1 MGSKNSTSYGG
12 DDRGRDRD
20 DRNERKATE
29 NQTKRAVKKVKKDI
43 GFTEKKAG
51 PFDYLQKGKTTGT
64 YAVTNG
70 KTNDMYGGAASK
82 ATNDYLVSEGKV
94 KVGNYF
100 KKVGGEFI
108 RISKEEGEKLYA
120 KGDPSISRSVI
131 GNKSSLGLK
140 YGQSNSAMG
149 SGDPT
154 GIMTSIQISE
164 PMFESQ
170 KKIKSIAMLGMAAV
184 GMPLA
189 GTFLAYNNRPS
200 NTYDNYLK
208 KFYSTMSSSGIQSS
222 QNNQTTDS
230 SGSNVVSNQDQVVDP
245 NTEEKEISTTTK
257 FKKKK
262 ASNMSDQIASA
273 RSLFKKTG
281 QTITGSMV

>member
-1 MGSKNSTSYGG
+1 MGSNKGTNSRAGAG
-12 DDRGRDRD
+12 DRS
-20 DRNERKATE
+20 N
-29 NQTKRAVKKVKKDI
+29 NQSNQGTQQVKKVLGISQGNRD
-43 GFTEKKAG
+43 TEWNDFKANN
-51 PFDYLQKGKTTGT
+51 LKGK
-64 YAVTNG
+64 
-70 KTNDMYGGAASK
+70 DQDFYGSEASK
-82 ATNDYLVSEGKV
+82 ATDDYLVSQKKV

-100 KKVGGEFI
+100 KKVGGEFV
-108 RISKEEGEKLYA
+108 RISKAEGEKLYA

-154 GIMTSIQISE
+154 GIMTSIQISK

-170 KKIKSIAMLGMAAV
+170 KRTQSLFLGGATLL

-189 GTFLAYNNRPS
+189 GTFFAYNNRPS

-222 QNNQTTDS
+222 QKINQTTDD
-230 SGSNVVSNQDQVVDP
+230 VVSNQDQVVDP
-245 NTEEKEISTTTK
+245 NTEEKEISTATK

-262 ASNMSDQIASA
+262 ANNASDNIADA
-273 RSLFKKTG
+273 RSLFKTTN
-281 QTITGSMV
+281 QTIKGSMA

>member
-1 MGSKNSTSYGG
+1 MGSNKGTNQRAGSG
-12 DDRGRDRD
+12 DRSNRQ
-20 DRNERKATE
+20 T
-29 NQTKRAVKKVKKDI
+29 NQGTKAVKKAI
-43 GFTEKKAG
+43 NLTEKKAG

-82 ATNDYLVSEGKV
+82 ATDDYLVSQGKV

-100 KKVGGEFI
+100 KKVGGEFV

-120 KGDPSISRSVI
+120 KGDPSISRSTI
-131 GNKSSLGLK
+131 GNKKSQELK
-140 YGQSNSAMG
+140 YGKSNTAMG
-149 SGDPT
+149 SGDHT
-154 GIMTSIQISE
+154 GIMSSIQISE

-170 KKIKSIAMLGMAAV
+170 KKMQGLALGAMALG
-184 GMPLA
+184 GIPLS
-189 GTFLAYNNRPS
+189 GSMLLYNSRPGNNYNN
-200 NTYDNYLK
+200 YLN

-222 QNNQTTDS
+222 QTNNQQGND
-230 SGSNVVSNQDQVVDP
+230 VVSNNSQVVDQ
-245 NTEEKEISTTTK
+245 TTKETDIVTTSK

-262 ASNMSDQIASA
+262 AGQGDDQLASS

>member
-1 MGSKNSTSYGG
+1 MGTNKGTNSRAGAG
-12 DDRGRDRD
+12 DRS
-20 DRNERKATE
+20 N
-29 NQTKRAVKKVKKDI
+29 NQSNQGTQQVKKVLGI
-43 GFTEKKAG
+43 GQGNKANN
-51 PFDYLQKGKTTGT
+51 LKGK
-64 YAVTNG
+64 
-70 KTNDMYGGAASK
+70 DQDFYGSEASK
-82 ATNDYLVSEGKV
+82 ATDDYLVSQKKV

-100 KKVGGEFI
+100 KKVGGEFV
-108 RISKEEGEKLYA
+108 RISKAEGEKLYA

-170 KKIKSIAMLGMAAV
+170 KKVQNIALGAMAIMGV
-184 GMPLA
+184 PLT
-189 GTFLAYNNRPS
+189 GTAFAYNNRPS
-200 NTYDNYLK
+200 NSYDNYLK

-222 QNNQTTDS
+222 QKTNQTTD
-230 SGSNVVSNQDQVVDP
+230 NVVSNQDQVIDA

-262 ASNMSDQIASA
+262 AGQGDDQLASA

>member
-1 MGSKNSTSYGG
+1 MGSNKGTNSRAGAG
-12 DDRGRDRD
+12 DRS
-20 DRNERKATE
+20 N
-29 NQTKRAVKKVKKDI
+29 NQSNQGTQQVKKVLGI
-43 GFTEKKAG
+43 GQGNKANN
-51 PFDYLQKGKTTGT
+51 LKGK
-64 YAVTNG
+64 
-70 KTNDMYGGAASK
+70 DQDFYGSEASK
-82 ATNDYLVSEGKV
+82 ATDDYLVSQKKV

-100 KKVGGEFI
+100 KKVGGEFV
-108 RISKEEGEKLYA
+108 RISKAEGEKLYA

-170 KKIKSIAMLGMAAV
+170 KKIKSIAMLGMAAA

-189 GTFLAYNNRPS
+189 GTFLAHNNRPS

-222 QNNQTTDS
+222 QKTNQTTD
-230 SGSNVVSNQDQVVDP
+230 NVVSNQDQVIDA

-262 ASNMSDQIASA
+262 AGQGDDQLASA

>member
-1 MGSKNSTSYGG
+1 MGTNKGTNSKAGAGDTS
-12 DDRGRDRD
+12 
-20 DRNERKATE
+20 N
-29 NQTKRAVKKVKKDI
+29 NQSNKGTKAVKKAI

-82 ATNDYLVSEGKV
+82 ATDDYLVSQNKV

-100 KKVGGEFI
+100 KKVGGEFVK
-108 RISKEEGEKLYA
+108 ISKAEGEKLYA

-131 GNKSSLGLK
+131 GNTKSQELK

-164 PMFESQ
+164 PMFQSQ
-170 KKIKSIAMLGMAAV
+170 KKVQNIALGAMAIMGV
-184 GMPLA
+184 PLT
-189 GTFLAYNNRPS
+189 GTAFAYNNRPS
-200 NTYDNYLK
+200 NSYDNYLK

-222 QNNQTTDS
+222 QKINQTTD
-230 SGSNVVSNQDQVVDP
+230 NVVSNQDQVVDQ
-245 NTEEKEISTTTK
+245 TTQEKDIVTTSK

-262 ASNMSDQIASA
+262 AGQGDDQLASA
-273 RSLFKKTG
+273 RSLFKKTS

>member
-1 MGSKNSTSYGG
+1 MGTNKGTNSRAGAG
-12 DDRGRDRD
+12 DRS
-20 DRNERKATE
+20 N
-29 NQTKRAVKKVKKDI
+29 NQSNKGTKAVKKAI

-82 ATNDYLVSEGKV
+82 ATDDYLVSQGKV

-100 KKVGGEFI
+100 KKVGGNFV

-131 GNKSSLGLK
+131 GDTKSQELK

-164 PMFESQ
+164 PMFQSQ
-170 KKIKSIAMLGMAAV
+170 KKVQNIALGAMAIMGV
-184 GMPLA
+184 PLT
-189 GTFLAYNNRPS
+189 GTAFAYNNRPS
-200 NTYDNYLK
+200 NSYDNYLK

-222 QNNQTTDS
+222 QKINQTTD
-230 SGSNVVSNQDQVVDP
+230 NVVSNQDQVVDQ
-245 NTEEKEISTTTK
+245 TTQEKDIVTTSK

-262 ASNMSDQIASA
+262 AGQGDDQLASA

>member
-1 MGSKNSTSYGG
+1 MGTNKGTNSRAGAG
-12 DDRGRDRD
+12 DRS
-20 DRNERKATE
+20 N
-29 NQTKRAVKKVKKDI
+29 NQSNQGTKAVKKAI

-82 ATNDYLVSEGKV
+82 ATDDYLVSQGKV

-100 KKVGGEFI
+100 KKVGGEFV
-108 RISKEEGEKLYA
+108 RISKAEGEKLYA
-120 KGDPSISRSVI
+120 QGDPSISRSVI
-131 GNKSSLGLK
+131 GDTKSQELK

-164 PMFESQ
+164 PMFQSQ
-170 KKIKSIAMLGMAAV
+170 KKVQNIALGAMAIMGV
-184 GMPLA
+184 PLT
-189 GTFLAYNNRPS
+189 GTAFAYNNRPS
-200 NTYDNYLK
+200 NSYDNYLK

-222 QNNQTTDS
+222 QKTNQTTD
-230 SGSNVVSNQDQVVDP
+230 NVVSNQDQVVDQ
-245 NTEEKEISTTTK
+245 TTQEKDIVTTSK

-262 ASNMSDQIASA
+262 AGQGDDQLASA

>member
-1 MGSKNSTSYGG
+1 
-12 DDRGRDRD
+12 
-20 DRNERKATE
+20 
-29 NQTKRAVKKVKKDI
+29 
-43 GFTEKKAG
+43 
-51 PFDYLQKGKTTGT
+51 
-64 YAVTNG
+64 
-70 KTNDMYGGAASK
+70 MYGGAASK
-82 ATNDYLVSEGKV
+82 ATDDYLVSQKKV

-100 KKVGGEFI
+100 KKVGGNFV

-120 KGDPSISRSVI
+120 KGDPSISRSTI
-131 GNKSSLGLK
+131 GNIK

-164 PMFESQ
+164 PMFQSQ
-170 KKIKSIAMLGMAAV
+170 KKVQNIALGAMAIMGV
-184 GMPLA
+184 PLT
-189 GTFLAYNNRPS
+189 GTAFAYNNRPS
-200 NTYDNYLK
+200 NSYDNYLK

-222 QNNQTTDS
+222 QKTNQTTD
-230 SGSNVVSNQDQVVDP
+230 NVVSNQDQVVDQ
-245 NTEEKEISTTTK
+245 TTQEKDIVTTSK

-262 ASNMSDQIASA
+262 AGQGDDQLASA

>member
-51 PFDYLQKGKTTGT
+51 PFGYLQEGKTTGT

-120 KGDPSISRSVI
+120 QGDPSISRSTI
-131 GNKSSLGLK
+131 GNTKSQELK

-164 PMFESQ
+164 PMFQSQ
-170 KKIKSIAMLGMAAV
+170 KKIQNIALGGMALMGV
-184 GMPLA
+184 PLA
-189 GTFLAYNNRPS
+189 GTAFAYNNRPS
-200 NTYDNYLK
+200 NSYDNYLK

-222 QNNQTTDS
+222 QNNQTIDS
-230 SGSNVVSNQDQVVDP
+230 SGSNLVSNQDQVVNP

>member
-1 MGSKNSTSYGG
+1 MGTNKGTNSRAGAG
-12 DDRGRDRD
+12 DRS
-20 DRNERKATE
+20 N
-29 NQTKRAVKKVKKDI
+29 NQSNKGTKAVKKAI

-82 ATNDYLVSEGKV
+82 ATDDYLVSQGKV

-100 KKVGGEFI
+100 KKVGGNFV

-120 KGDPSISRSVI
+120 KGDPSISRSTI
-131 GNKSSLGLK
+131 GNTKSQELK

-164 PMFESQ
+164 PMFQSQ
-170 KKIKSIAMLGMAAV
+170 KKVQNIALGAMAIMGV
-184 GMPLA
+184 PLT
-189 GTFLAYNNRPS
+189 GTAFAYNNRPS
-200 NTYDNYLK
+200 NSYDNYLK

-222 QNNQTTDS
+222 QKTNQTTD
-230 SGSNVVSNQDQVVDP
+230 NVVSNQDQVVDQ
-245 NTEEKEISTTTK
+245 TTQEKDIVTTSK

-262 ASNMSDQIASA
+262 AGQGDDQLASA

>member
-1 MGSKNSTSYGG
+1 MGTNKGTNSRAGAG
-12 DDRGRDRD
+12 DRS
-20 DRNERKATE
+20 N
-29 NQTKRAVKKVKKDI
+29 NQSNKGTKAVKKAI

-82 ATNDYLVSEGKV
+82 ATDDYLVSQGKV

-100 KKVGGEFI
+100 KKVGGNFV

-120 KGDPSISRSVI
+120 KGDPSISRSTI
-131 GNKSSLGLK
+131 GNTKSQELK

-164 PMFESQ
+164 PMFQSQ
-170 KKIKSIAMLGMAAV
+170 KKVQNIALGAMAIMGV
-184 GMPLA
+184 PLT
-189 GTFLAYNNRPS
+189 GTAFAYNNRPS
-200 NTYDNYLK
+200 NSYDNYLK

-222 QNNQTTDS
+222 QKTNQTTD
-230 SGSNVVSNQDQVVDP
+230 NVVSNQDQVVDQ
-245 NTEEKEISTTTK
+245 TTQEKDIVTTSK

-262 ASNMSDQIASA
+262 ASQGDDQLASA